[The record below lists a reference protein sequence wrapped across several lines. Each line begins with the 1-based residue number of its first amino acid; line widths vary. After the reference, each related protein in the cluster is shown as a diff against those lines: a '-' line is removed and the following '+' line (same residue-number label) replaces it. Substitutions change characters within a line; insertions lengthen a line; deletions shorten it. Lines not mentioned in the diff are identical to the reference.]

1 MNNKIKI
8 LMTSD
13 VHGYVFPYSYATGKD
28 ADQGFAKVSSTIKE
42 LKDENTILIDNGD
55 VLEGSPLAY
64 YHFEKRKGE
73 ENPFTKIMNTIGYDY
88 VNLGNH
94 DFNHGEEVLMDHINK
109 LKMPCISA
117 NISYKGEPL
126 SKPYYMRE
134 IAGKKVAIF
143 GIVTQHIPN
152 WEQPEH
158 IKDFSF
164 SDALETAKKICQ
176 QIKDNEE
183 ADYVIGVYHGGF
195 EADPDSGE
203 PTENLSG
210 ENEGY
215 QICKEI
221 DNLDVLL
228 CGHQHRPMLGTSNNT
243 FYIQSAHNGT
253 QLAMVEIDT
262 ETGAI
267 EGRLVDA
274 TAPADPKIL
283 DIVQAEEKDCQ
294 KWLDQ
299 PLGTSE
305 VDMVI
310 NDEVDA
316 RLHKSQVITFLDQVL
331 FDISG
336 ADISANALFLFAKGF
351 EKNITMR
358 DLVSTYPFPNTIVIK
373 RITGKIL
380 KEYLEA
386 VARYWDVEDD
396 KIIIEKTHD
405 FPTPQA
411 HNYDMLDGV
420 EYTIKVSNPVGH
432 RIVSLTRNG
441 IPVNDDDEFTL
452 CINNYRAGGSGGFE
466 MLRDAPTIKE
476 IQRSVVEVIAE
487 YIEKVKDIDFE
498 PVDNITVEI

>member
-1 MNNKIKI
+1 
-8 LMTSD
+8 
-13 VHGYVFPYSYATGKD
+13 
-28 ADQGFAKVSSTIKE
+28 
-42 LKDENTILIDNGD
+42 
-55 VLEGSPLAY
+55 
-64 YHFEKRKGE
+64 
-73 ENPFTKIMNTIGYDY
+73 
-88 VNLGNH
+88 
-94 DFNHGEEVLMDHINK
+94 
-109 LKMPCISA
+109 
-117 NISYKGEPL
+117 
-126 SKPYYMRE
+126 
-134 IAGKKVAIF
+134 
-143 GIVTQHIPN
+143 
-152 WEQPEH
+152 
-158 IKDFSF
+158 
-164 SDALETAKKICQ
+164 
-176 QIKDNEE
+176 
-183 ADYVIGVYHGGF
+183 
-195 EADPDSGE
+195 
-203 PTENLSG
+203 
-210 ENEGY
+210 
-215 QICKEI
+215 
-221 DNLDVLL
+221 
-228 CGHQHRPMLGTSNNT
+228 
-243 FYIQSAHNGT
+243 
-253 QLAMVEIDT
+253 
-262 ETGAI
+262 
-267 EGRLVDA
+267 
-274 TAPADPKIL
+274 
-283 DIVQAEEKDCQ
+283 
-294 KWLDQ
+294 
-299 PLGTSE
+299 
-305 VDMVI
+305 MVI

>member
-13 VHGYVFPYSYATGKD
+13 VHGYVFPYSYATGKA
-28 ADQGFAKVSSTIKE
+28 ADQGFAKVSSTIKQ

-55 VLEGSPLAY
+55 ILEGSPLAY
-64 YHFEKRKGE
+64 YHFEKRKEE
-73 ENPFTKIMNTIGYDY
+73 ENPFTKIMNAIGYDY
-88 VNLGNH
+88 FNLGNH
-94 DFNHGEEVLMDHINK
+94 DFNHGEEVLMDHVNK
-109 LKMPCISA
+109 LQMPCISA
-117 NISYKGEPL
+117 NIFYKGECL
-126 SKPYYMRE
+126 SKPYYMKE

-158 IKDFSF
+158 IANFSF
-164 SDALETAKKICQ
+164 ADALETAKEICR
-176 QIKDNEE
+176 QIKENEE

-195 EADPDSGE
+195 EADPDTGE

-228 CGHQHRPMLGTSNNT
+228 CGHQHRPMLGTSCDT
-243 FYIQSAHNGT
+243 FYIQPAHNGT

-262 ETGAI
+262 QSGVI
-267 EGRLVDA
+267 EGHLVDT
-274 TAPADPKIL
+274 TAKADPDIL
-283 DIVQAEEKDCQ
+283 HIMEAEEADCQ

-299 PLGTSE
+299 PLGTSK

-316 RLHKSQVITFLDQVL
+316 RLHKSQVITFLNQVL
-331 FDISG
+331 FDISH

-351 EKNITMR
+351 EHNITMR

-373 RITGKIL
+373 QINGKIL

-396 KIIIEKTHD
+396 KIIIEKTRD

-487 YIEKVKDIDFE
+487 YIEKVKVIDFE